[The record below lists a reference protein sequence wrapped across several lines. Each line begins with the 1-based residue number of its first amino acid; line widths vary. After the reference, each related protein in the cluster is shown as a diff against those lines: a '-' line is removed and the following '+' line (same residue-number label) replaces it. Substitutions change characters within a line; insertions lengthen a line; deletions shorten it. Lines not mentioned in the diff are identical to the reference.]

1 MNKCAKKSLK
11 DKEFKKIYFLKLK
24 GNSIRNSI
32 YRNNKVEMKLVV
44 SNYLKWEVSGD
55 LDFHAIIVT
64 SIFTG
69 ISLNWTSTSE
79 ADFNLFKESKN
90 WDYHYKH
97 CC

>member
-44 SNYLKWEVSGD
+44 SNYLK
-55 LDFHAIIVT
+55 
-64 SIFTG
+64 
-69 ISLNWTSTSE
+69 
-79 ADFNLFKESKN
+79 
-90 WDYHYKH
+90 
-97 CC
+97 

>member
-44 SNYLKWEVSGD
+44 SNYLKWEVSRD
-55 LDFHAIIVT
+55 LDF
-64 SIFTG
+64 S
-69 ISLNWTSTSE
+69 N
-79 ADFNLFKESKN
+79 KN
-90 WDYHYKH
+90 SFMQ
-97 CC
+97 